1 MKILSNG
8 RFNFNLLDG
17 WYLYVDDLISILLL
31 LQDEISNFT
40 ILIFMIGFLWDMET
54 LILWLYSQIFETD
67 PSLSTDIISQI
78 SSKVLI
84 CDDRVYHRK
93 FRYKLKMVIIDFKE
107 IQKHF
112 IEQLESQWLTCCVI
126 LKFKFSKLQKVI
138 LESML
143 FDNVCVLSP
152 IFRSSLPQEY

>member
-1 MKILSNG
+1 MIRILTA
-8 RFNFNLLDG
+8 FCNLLKTVLFVTLTG
-17 WYLYVDDLISILLL
+17 RNRYYLNL
-31 LQDEISNFT
+31 
-40 ILIFMIGFLWDMET
+40 MIGFLWDMET

-93 FRYKLKMVIIDFKE
+93 FRYKLKMFIIDFKE
-107 IQKHF
+107 IQKRF

-143 FDNVCVLSP
+143 FDIVCVLSP
-152 IFRSSLPQEY
+152 IFRSSLPQKY